1 MRELCLAMRHAT
13 HVGTSVAACV
23 ATQPSCTLRF
33 RYYTMPFCKP
43 PEGVR
48 SIGNT
53 ANPGTLL
60 EGLRIEN
67 SVYNFTMKVSIWAGQ
82 GMCVLASAKSGM
94 PAA

>member
-1 MRELCLAMRHAT
+1 MPPVLGPLLQL
-13 HVGTSVAACV
+13 VW
-23 ATQPSCTLRF
+23 QPSLCMLGF

-43 PEGVR
+43 PEGVH

-67 SVYNFTMKVSIWAGQ
+67 SVYNFTMKVSI
-82 GMCVLASAKSGM
+82 
-94 PAA
+94 

>member
-1 MRELCLAMRHAT
+1 ML
-13 HVGTSVAACV
+13 G
-23 ATQPSCTLRF
+23 F

-43 PEGVR
+43 PEGVH

-67 SVYNFTMKVSIWAGQ
+67 SVYNFTMKVSI
-82 GMCVLASAKSGM
+82 
-94 PAA
+94 